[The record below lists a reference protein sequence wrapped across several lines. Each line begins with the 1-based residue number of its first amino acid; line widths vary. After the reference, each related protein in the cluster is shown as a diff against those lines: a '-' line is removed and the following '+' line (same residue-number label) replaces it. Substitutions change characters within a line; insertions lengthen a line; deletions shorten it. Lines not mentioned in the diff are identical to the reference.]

1 MNRLFYFLLL
11 AAFVA
16 SCSDEI
22 EQVTVQS
29 TPQVLTRA
37 GYDEGAFQWDNVD
50 YFNYRLESDEI
61 KTNLSVPWKPGI
73 ASAMGIPQDW
83 VDFNY
88 LDSDPYKRKYSEANG
103 WKLVYSN
110 LYEKS
115 DHIKY
120 FALYNKYT
128 GIMRLFTYTF
138 GTNNTANG
146 RAVQLGIY
154 LSGNSSVLNFCEEF
168 PTGMSERKNGA
179 AFYYIPKSCIFTSS
193 MATSF
198 SQNQWYGMEVELA
211 YDSSVT
217 DSNLFS
223 FALQSQNITNITLG
237 GSIAG
242 SITGTVTTVFS
253 NTPNF
258 NFSIDNS
265 KNCSINQSISDAG
278 DNIKNTINNGLNSA
292 DTTKKNFWESIWNKI
307 KTTTSGLAGKT
318 VNEGIDAILS
328 AGSSFATKKLGHL
341 AKSILGIGGPMS
353 SESKVNLGANLTLE
367 ISGSATDSIIQLN
380 VNNIP
385 LPGGNYPNVLYNEK
399 LGAWNLSS
407 NPIVYTDMHAYS
419 YYYAQNPDRTRP
431 VATQATFRYYL
442 SYPTIVIKP
451 VISNEFD
458 VTNTKFDLVVDD
470 KVTLTYN
477 EALDM
482 NSLSAY
488 GFFGD
493 TYLYSSTNS
502 YLTLYAISLDGKRV
516 DSTVESYYERDW
528 PSGLSYATN
537 YLFCRVSFDLVSK
550 NDDRVYS
557 FSKYF
562 RVTPQR
568 RNFYHHNKDI

>member
-1 MNRLFYFLLL
+1 MKKSTLLL
-11 AAFVA
+11 LISLIVA

-37 GYDEGAFQWDNVD
+37 GYDEGSFQWDNVD
-50 YFNYRLESDEI
+50 YFGYRLESDEI

-115 DHIKY
+115 EHIKY

-138 GTNNTANG
+138 GTNNSSYG
-146 RAVQLGIY
+146 QAVQLGIY
-154 LSGNSSVLNFCEEF
+154 LSGNSSVLNFCDEF
-168 PTGMSERKNGA
+168 PSGMSERKNNTI
-179 AFYYIPKSCIFTSS
+179 FYYIPKSCVFTQGMSIG
-193 MATSF
+193 F
-198 SQNQWYGMEVELA
+198 CENQWYGMEIELA
-211 YDSSVT
+211 YDSVVT
-217 DSNLFS
+217 NANLFS
-223 FALQSQNITNITLG
+223 FALCNKSVTDITLG
-237 GSIAG
+237 GNIG
-242 SITGTVTTVFS
+242 GNITGNITTIYS
-253 NTPNF
+253 NEPNF

-265 KNCSINQSISDAG
+265 KKCTINQNISEAG
-278 DNIKNTINNGLNSA
+278 DNIADAIKNGQNSTN
-292 DTTKKNFWESIWNKI
+292 TTKKNFWDSIWNKI

-318 VNEGIDAILS
+318 VDDGIAAILS
-328 AGSSFATKKLGHL
+328 VGSSFAAKKLGHL
-341 AKSILGIGGPMS
+341 AKSIFGTSGPMS
-353 SESKVNLGANLTLE
+353 SESKVNLGANLT
-367 ISGSATDSIIQLN
+367 INVQGNATNITNQLN

-442 SYPTIVIKP
+442 SNPTIVINP

-458 VTNTKFDLVVDD
+458 VSNTKFDLVVDN
-470 KVTLTYN
+470 KVTLSYD

-488 GFFGD
+488 GYFD
-493 TYLYSSTNS
+493 DKYLYSSTNS
-502 YLTLYAISLDGKRV
+502 YLTIYEIPFDGKLA

-528 PSGLSYATN
+528 TSGLSNATN
-537 YLFCRVSFDLVSK
+537 YLYCRVSFDLVSK
-550 NDDRVYS
+550 TDDRVYS